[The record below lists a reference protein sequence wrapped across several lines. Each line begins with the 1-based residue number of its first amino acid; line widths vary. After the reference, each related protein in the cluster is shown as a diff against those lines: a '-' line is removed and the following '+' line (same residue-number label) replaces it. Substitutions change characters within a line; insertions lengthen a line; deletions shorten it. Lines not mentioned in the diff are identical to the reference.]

1 MAGSTRSSAPRSRRG
16 SAHGR
21 SPPHAPS
28 CESCQPRSGPTRR
41 SSERRSSRSSPSS
54 RTRRASWPGRFHAS
68 ASRARHHDRSRAP
81 QPARPRGNCRTVSGL
96 PRRCSLRG
104 RYGRFL
110 RWNAFRTMRRTTR
123 MGMRK
128 LAAIVGMATMVVA
141 ACGGGAATSAPS
153 AGGAS
158 VAPSAGA
165 SSSAAA
171 GGDCT
176 VGVSW
181 NNFQQPRWAAHD
193 QPNIKDTVEAG
204 GGTYIDADANLSNEQ
219 QLTDVD
225 TLISKGA
232 KVLILLAQDNKAI
245 LPALQKAKD
254 AGIPVIAYDR
264 LIEDPDILYITFD
277 NVLVGK
283 AEAQAILDKVPTGNY
298 VLIKG
303 DPGDPNAA
311 TFLPQGWDEAG
322 LKDKVASGDIK
333 ILNGPDGTFTDAWK
347 TEKAQSNMEAI
358 IDEAVADGTKI
369 DAILAENDSTA
380 LGVVGALTAK
390 SYGFP
395 PLSGQDGDPAN
406 LNNVALGK
414 QYVDVFKQANELG
427 KAAGAAALKLC
438 EDPKNM
444 ALTLPDGLLDTSVA
458 PTAGLAAKAFTT
470 PGGTSVQSFILQP
483 TPLTAENLQVAV
495 DAGQISK
502 EDLCKGVDAATAP
515 PACK

>member
-1 MAGSTRSSAPRSRRG
+1 
-16 SAHGR
+16 
-21 SPPHAPS
+21 
-28 CESCQPRSGPTRR
+28 
-41 SSERRSSRSSPSS
+41 
-54 RTRRASWPGRFHAS
+54 
-68 ASRARHHDRSRAP
+68 
-81 QPARPRGNCRTVSGL
+81 VSI
-96 PRRCSLRG
+96 
-104 RYGRFL
+104 
-110 RWNAFRTMRRTTR
+110 RRTTALVSVVFA
-123 MGMRK
+123 
-128 LAAIVGMATMVVA
+128 LAACTT
-141 ACGGGAATSAPS
+141 GGGATTAPSTAASAPAAS
-153 AGGAS
+153 APAAS
-158 VAPSAGA
+158 EPAASAVA
-165 SSSAAA
+165 
-171 GGDCT
+171 CK

-193 QPNIKDTVEAG
+193 EPNLKETVEAG
-204 GGTYIDADANLSNEQ
+204 GGSYISADANLSAEQ

-225 TLISKGA
+225 TLISQGA
-232 KVLILLAQDNKAI
+232 NVIVLLAQNDKAI

-264 LIEDPDILYITFD
+264 LIEDPSILYITFN

-283 AEAQAILDKVPTGNY
+283 AEAEAILAKVPKGNY

-322 LKDKVASGDIK
+322 LKDKVASGDIVL
-333 ILNGPDGTFTDAWK
+333 LNGPDGTFTEAWK

-358 IDEAVADGTKI
+358 IDKAVADGTKI

-414 QYVDVFKQANELG
+414 QYVDVFKNANELG
-427 KAAGAAALKLC
+427 KTAGAAALELC
-438 EDPKNM
+438 KGSAMEG
-444 ALTLPDGLLDTSVA
+444 LTLPDGLIDPSVA
-458 PTAGLAAKAFTT
+458 PVDGLSAKPFTT
-470 PGGTSVQSFILQP
+470 PNGTTVQSFILQP
-483 TPLTAENLQVAV
+483 TPLTAENLQVAI
-495 DAGQISK
+495 DAGQITK

-515 PACK
+515 AACK